1 MGVHPVLA
9 VSLRAREA
17 ERDGIG
23 RALGPAPSHH
33 ILRLR
38 CRDAAVRAERARRS
52 SPPRADRNDID
63 MGVHPVLAVSLRARE
78 AERDGIGR
86 ALGPAP
92 SIIFCGCGA
101 GTRPFERSELGG
113 LRRRERIATTSTWLS
128 VVFSLRFFR
137 PSLFLDLGVGRPS
150 GRRGARHENKAIVNQ
165 SPLLRLFYIESQFQ
179 RTATRRQLDCVG
191 TL

>member
-1 MGVHPVLA
+1 MDMDVFSVRSLLA
-9 VSLRAREA
+9 YARARRSATESAALWAGA
-17 ERDGIG
+17 E
-23 RALGPAPSHH
+23 HH

-113 LRRRERIATTSTWLS
+113 LRRRERIATTSTW
-128 VVFSLRFFR
+128 VFILCSLLAYARARRSATESAALWVRRRASYFAVAV
-137 PSLFLDLGVGRPS
+137 PGRGRSS
-150 GRRGARHENKAIVNQ
+150 GA
-165 SPLLRLFYIESQFQ
+165 S
-179 RTATRRQLDCVG
+179 
-191 TL
+191 